1 MQQLLVNNQDKKVV
15 HKKYLKSKKVMYI
28 IPYFIL
34 ISVLVFSCVFMVY
47 GLGNK
52 NAFVVKDITDSDFG
66 KKNILLMWFVLG
78 TIDVILAFIYIVS
91 IIFIK
96 RITGKNISERVNET
110 LLIKNDCIEYGYQN
124 YAGSVD
130 GDRVVVQIPFRY
142 ISKITYSNTTKEI
155 VFKGKYS
162 SKYYEDYKTKE
173 TRADDKLFSDD
184 FIIFDYFEPSL
195 INSLGKVGL
204 EVTRIEEYR

>member
-1 MQQLLVNNQDKKVV
+1 MQQLSVNKQEKKQL
-15 HKKYLKSKKVMYI
+15 HKKYLKSKKVTYI
-28 IPYFIL
+28 LPYIMIIL
-34 ISVLVFSCVFMVY
+34 AVIFSICLLIY
-47 GLGNK
+47 GFGNE
-52 NAFVVKDITDSDFG
+52 NAFIVNDVTDTDFG
-66 KKNILLMWFVLG
+66 KKNMMLLYFILG
-78 TIDVILAFIYIVS
+78 TVD
-91 IIFIK
+91 IIFLFGYMVIRIATN

-142 ISKITYSNTTKEI
+142 ISKITYTNTTKEI

-204 EVTRIEEYR
+204 EVTRIE

>member
-1 MQQLLVNNQDKKVV
+1 MQQLSVNKQEKKQL
-15 HKKYLKSKKVMYI
+15 HKKYLKSKKVTYI
-28 IPYFIL
+28 LPYIMIIL
-34 ISVLVFSCVFMVY
+34 AVIFSICLLIY
-47 GLGNK
+47 GFGNE
-52 NAFVVKDITDSDFG
+52 NAFIVNDVTDTDFG
-66 KKNILLMWFVLG
+66 KKNMMLLYFILG
-78 TIDVILAFIYIVS
+78 TVD
-91 IIFIK
+91 IIFLFGYMVIRIATN

-204 EVTRIEEYR
+204 EVTRIE